1 MVCVGFAMGMSS
13 HGKAREVGEVWMRGL
28 GTVDARARAGA
39 AGATIAVVSEGPS
52 TQGWMEK
59 VTVGR
64 TDGTE

>member
-1 MVCVGFAMGMSS
+1 MGMAMGTSS
-13 HGKAREVGEVWMRGL
+13 HGKAREAGEVWMRGL

-52 TQGWMEK
+52 TQGWMEA
-59 VTVGR
+59 VAVGR